1 MYSRFAPAGLTVIF
15 CPCETIAGRL
25 SLKIQQLHVTC
36 ETKTRDNVFINVVVA
51 IQYRVIESEV
61 HSAFYKLTD
70 PSAQIQSYVYD
81 IIRSTFPKM
90 DLDHAF
96 TAKQE
101 VAKEVDENL
110 SQTMKEYGYDIIQAL
125 IIDINPDQRVKDAMD
140 DINASRRLRFA
151 AEQKAEAEKIQLVK
165 SAEAEA
171 ESKYLSGVGVA
182 RQRAAIIDGLKG
194 SISDFATNVSGS
206 NPKEVM
212 NLLLLTQY
220 FDMLRDV
227 GSKASPRTLFLPH
240 SPAAIGDLKSQ
251 IRDALDDSSLN

>member
-1 MYSRFAPAGLTVIF
+1 MYSRFAPAGLNIVV

-25 SLKIQQLHVTC
+25 SLRIQQLEVVC
-36 ETKTRDNVFINVVVA
+36 ETKTRDNVFIKVVVA
-51 IQYRVIESEV
+51 VQYRVIENEV

-81 IIRSTFPKM
+81 IVRSTFPRM
-90 DLDHAF
+90 DLDQSF

-101 VAKEVDENL
+101 IAKEVDESL
-110 SQTMKEYGYDIIQAL
+110 AHTMKEFGYDIIQCL
-125 IIDINPDQRVKDAMD
+125 IIDIDPDRRVKDAMD
-140 DINASRRLRFA
+140 EINASRRLRFA

-165 SAEAEA
+165 NAEAEA

-194 SISDFATNVSGS
+194 SIGDFAANVAGS

-227 GSKASPRTLFLPH
+227 GSKHAPRSLFLPH
-240 SPAAIGDLKSQ
+240 SPNAIADLKTQ
-251 IRDALDDSSLN
+251 IRSALDSTLN